1 MAYTVEVYENGIV
14 RLIQVGDG
22 VRWIRS
28 KAKAVENRARTIVP
42 KRTGKLMASH
52 RTTQNRSGLG
62 RYESGFAVSADASY
76 ARFVHEGTGIHG
88 PRHAPIVKLKGMRIR
103 DGRNPNPNRRVGSQG
118 TFIHRSQGQ
127 RANPWLERAAAQVL

>member
-28 KAKAVENRARTIVP
+28 KAKAVENRARVIVP

-76 ARFVHEGTGIHG
+76 ARYVHEGTGIHG
-88 PRHAPIVKLKGMRIR
+88 PRHAPIVKLKGMKIPGRI
-103 DGRNPNPNRRVGSQG
+103 NRLGSKG
-118 TFIHRSQGQ
+118 DTVIYRSQGQ